1 MWICFLAYF
10 IRDWRELQL
19 VFSCMSLL
27 MISFFFLLSES
38 PRWLLASGRFD
49 DAKETL
55 QVIARK
61 NGKVLDLKDFENT
74 LAQLQKEI
82 PSNTKTS
89 LLGEVKKMSKIF
101 LDLVKTP
108 KMRQRTFLLM
118 PTIFAVGMGTYGIHF
133 SSRFADLDIFAV
145 NLIKDTTAF
154 SIVVIFMF
162 ILKYVSFKLIPTLH
176 TF

>member
-89 LLGEVKKMSKIF
+89 FLGEVQKM
-101 LDLVKTP
+101 
-108 KMRQRTFLLM
+108 
-118 PTIFAVGMGTYGIHF
+118 A
-133 SSRFADLDIFAV
+133 
-145 NLIKDTTAF
+145 
-154 SIVVIFMF
+154 
-162 ILKYVSFKLIPTLH
+162 
-176 TF
+176 